1 MNTRFHDR
9 AHARVPPLCAS
20 GFAAASARAR
30 CSKPQTSLPLPT
42 RSRPPRPPPRS
53 DPRTLEYKYVVV
65 GEGGAEC
72 ATWKPGGNYSL
83 AVPPAGGGLV
93 QVRDAWDEASR
104 EVLVE
109 VERAARARRR
119 RRRADGGG
127 AGSEE
132 EEEEAEAIAAAAARS
147 LGQLEAMVA
156 LSEGLMAGAGGD
168 AGAAELVAADRMLAA
183 AAARAAALARAC
195 DAATDSRALPPPP

>member
-1 MNTRFHDR
+1 LRLGTRGR
-9 AHARVPPLCAS
+9 LS
-20 GFAAASARAR
+20 RAR
-30 CSKPQTSLPLPT
+30 CSKPRAPLPAAHCP
-42 RSRPPRPPPRS
+42 RLPRPPPRS

-83 AVPPAGGGLV
+83 AMPPAGGGLV

-119 RRRADGGG
+119 RRKAGGGG

-132 EEEEAEAIAAAAARS
+132 EEEAEAIASAAARA
-147 LGQLEAMVA
+147 LGQLEATVA

-168 AGAAELVAADRMLAA
+168 PGAAELVAADRMLAA

-195 DAATDSRALPPPP
+195 DAATDSRALPPPA